1 MNNVQVGFSISA
13 LGRGSQRVGAKR
25 RPMTGSTYCA
35 ALSGRDRRR
44 ITRSAQSGP
53 TSSPTVI
60 ASAAKQSMVW
70 RWRSMDCVVAS
81 APRNDEPRLRSI
93 KCTVTIIG
101 IELGGFTNEVQHVEF
116 LSLAVAR
123 LASPV
128 VHCFMIGAAVKGDPQ
143 ERGARAH
150 P

>member
-1 MNNVQVGFSISA
+1 MPGDLKAPGLKIERAMRVHAN
-13 LGRGSQRVGAKR
+13 RGS
-25 RPMTGSTYCA
+25 GSLC
-35 ALSGRDRRR
+35 S
-44 ITRSAQSGP
+44 
-53 TSSPTVI
+53 
-60 ASAAKQSMVW
+60 
-70 RWRSMDCVVAS
+70 
-81 APRNDEPRLRSI
+81 ERLRQDLDLVDPAQVSV
-93 KCTVTIIG
+93 TVHLIDSPR
-101 IELGGFTNEVQHVEF
+101 GGFTNEVQHVEF